1 MELLAL
7 QRVFAFWLLLFP
19 VLLEVEQSNGAHL
32 ARYSG
37 VCNSRSIL
45 GGCIVSVVNF
55 LQFGQNFTRNDFCRP
70 PEPKQHRRKLSL
82 WSVPLLKI
90 EFVRLPAVVRRPL
103 AHLGVTLASLQEKC
117 SPTTW
122 LFQLGFLTLFPVRYI
137 QIEDASGR
145 RLKGWVLTFVKGR
158 EILLWVG

>member
-1 MELLAL
+1 M
-7 QRVFAFWLLLFP
+7 
-19 VLLEVEQSNGAHL
+19 
-32 ARYSG
+32 
-37 VCNSRSIL
+37 
-45 GGCIVSVVNF
+45 
-55 LQFGQNFTRNDFCRP
+55 
-70 PEPKQHRRKLSL
+70 
-82 WSVPLLKI
+82 LKI

-117 SPTTW
+117 SPTTR

-145 RLKGWVLTFVKGR
+145 RLKGWVLTFVKGK